1 MSLLGERWPS
11 RRFDARVGSRVAR
24 ALARAAVPMAV
35 WAALALGACADDPP
49 TERGARAAPDTA
61 AARGADGTT
70 GAPSPPGDP
79 TIDAWLARV
88 DSSVFTRWGACPF
101 ECCIYRDWVAEAPV
115 VVRQAPR
122 SDARI
127 LKTLP
132 AGARFEA
139 DTGFVR
145 ITGAQ
150 LVVVTQ
156 PVEAWRHQPGR
167 RDGGRPDTIS
177 PGDTL
182 LVLENLGEGH
192 VMLTHGDDLVSAE
205 QFWATGS
212 WSPYGGPKA
221 EVLGEHAAE
230 WWARVRTADGT
241 DGWIDAYGSELGNVD
256 ACGMPS

>member
-1 MSLLGERWPS
+1 MGSRVVRPLGRA
-11 RRFDARVGSRVAR
+11 DSRVAR
-24 ALARAAVPMAV
+24 PLGRAGSLIAIGAV
-35 WAALALGACADDPP
+35 LALGACADEPP
-49 TERGARAAPDTA
+49 IERGAPPVPDTA
-61 AARGADGTT
+61 TQRTADGTT
-70 GAPSPPGDP
+70 GIPSPAGDP

-101 ECCIYRDWVAEAPV
+101 ECCIYRDWVAEGPV

-122 SDARI
+122 RDAPI
-127 LKTLP
+127 LTTLP

-167 RDGGRPDTIS
+167 RDGGRPDTIA

-212 WSPYGGPKA
+212 WNPYGGAKA

-241 DGWIDAYGSELGNVD
+241 DGWIDADGSELGNVD